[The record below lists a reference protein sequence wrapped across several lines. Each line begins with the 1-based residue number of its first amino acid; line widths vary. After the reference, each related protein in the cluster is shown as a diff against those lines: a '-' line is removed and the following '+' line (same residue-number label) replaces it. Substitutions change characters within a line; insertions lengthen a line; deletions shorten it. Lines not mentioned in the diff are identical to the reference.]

1 MKDDKR
7 LKRKVRSSYAVS
19 TLSIALVLFLM
30 GAVGYLVY
38 SLFGVTRNLQN
49 SITATVELR
58 QDVGEGAREGIRLQI
73 AACDVVGDIEFL
85 SRDEKIQ
92 DKEFQRIFGDDID
105 MLLESNPLLDSFEVQ
120 LLASSSDQKS
130 LEDFILQCQ
139 KIEGVDGVYYPAL
152 LAEKVKTT
160 LSTIQILM
168 LIFGAT
174 LLFISLVLLSN
185 TIRLAIF
192 SKRYLI
198 NTMKLVGAT
207 RWFIMRPLIWSGIK
221 SGAVAGV
228 IAAALFIGSI
238 YALDATLPE
247 LMTLS
252 NMEILTI
259 IVGAII
265 ASGVIISLI
274 FTIFAANKFV
284 NMKSNKIYLY

>member
-19 TLSIALVLFLM
+19 TLSISLVLFLV

-58 QDVGEGAREGIRLQI
+58 QDIGEGTREGIRLRI
-73 AACDVVGDIEFL
+73 ASYDVVGDIEFL
-85 SRDEKIQ
+85 SREEKVQ
-92 DKEFQRIFGDDID
+92 DKEFQRMFGDDVD

-120 LLASSSDQKS
+120 LLASSADKES
-130 LEDFILQCQ
+130 LEDFITLCEQ
-139 KIEGVDGVYYPAL
+139 IEGVDGVYYPAM
-152 LAEKVKTT
+152 LAEKVKST
-160 LSTIQILM
+160 LSTIQLLM
-168 LIFGAT
+168 LIFGAA

-192 SKRYLI
+192 SRRYLI

-207 RWFIMRPLIWSGIK
+207 RWFIMRPLMWSAVK

-228 IAAALFIGSI
+228 IASLLFIGSI
-238 YALDATLPE
+238 YALDATMPE
-247 LMTLS
+247 LMTLR
-252 NMEILTI
+252 NIELLMI
-259 IVGAII
+259 IVGTII